1 MYFYRLKDYQTK
13 RGVNMDY
20 CLKAM
25 ESLSGVAKTYIKVS
39 YLKTALTVFLVG
51 YTAVKAIKVF
61 AK

>member
-1 MYFYRLKDYQTK
+1 
-13 RGVNMDY
+13 MDY

-25 ESLSGVAKTYIKVS
+25 ESLSGVAKAYIKVS

-51 YTAVKAIKVF
+51 YTDVKAIKVF